1 ANVFGGYLGEPER
14 TLEVLPGDGWFHTG
28 DLGRFD
34 EDGFLFI
41 EGRLSRF
48 SKIGGEMVPHG
59 TVEQAVAKA
68 LGVEDS
74 DKPLVAIGSKA
85 DPAKGESLVL
95 LAVPEVDFDDLRK
108 LLSEAGLANLWIPK
122 EIKPVDE
129 IPMLPTGKLDL
140 KGIARLATGEE
151 EG

>member
-1 ANVFGGYLGEPER
+1 VFGGYLGEPER

-34 EDGFLFI
+34 DDGFLFI

-108 LLSEAGLANLWIPK
+108 RLSEAGLANLWIPK
-122 EIKPVDE
+122 EIKQVDE

-140 KGIARLATGEE
+140 KGIARLATSEE

>member
-1 ANVFGGYLGEPER
+1 VFGGYLGEPER

-34 EDGFLFI
+34 DDGFLFI

-68 LGVEDS
+68 LGIEDS

-108 LLSEAGLANLWIPK
+108 RLSEAGLANLWIPK

-140 KGIARLATGEE
+140 KGIARLATGEV